1 MPPDPVQQRLMDACL
16 QRDVT
21 FRWGLGEI
29 LIPLRDI
36 AVLTELPDDLRVLAI
51 ESFTVKGYGIQP
63 DMWYLRNFSEQPLT
77 VAEALTELASFPQDL
92 ELWINPIIVTP
103 ADLEELSRLT
113 AEANVEQRW
122 APHARHS
129 SEG

>member
-1 MPPDPVQQRLMDACL
+1 MPPDPVQQLLMNACITH
-16 QRDVT
+16 DVT
-21 FRWGLGEI
+21 FRWGMGMI

-36 AVLTELPDDLRVLAI
+36 AVLTELPDDPRVLAI
-51 ESFTVKGYGIQP
+51 ESFTIHGYGIQP
-63 DMWYLRNFSEQPLT
+63 DSWYLRKFIEQPLT
-77 VAEALTELASFPQDL
+77 MAEALTELASFPQDL